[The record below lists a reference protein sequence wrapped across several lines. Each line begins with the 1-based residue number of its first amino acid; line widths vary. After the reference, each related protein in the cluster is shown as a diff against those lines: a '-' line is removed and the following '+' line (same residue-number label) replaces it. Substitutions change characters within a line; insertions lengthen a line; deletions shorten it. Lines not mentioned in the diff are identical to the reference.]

1 MPYGVAMLDL
11 HRLAVWRAVVAS
23 GSVTGAAANLGF
35 TPATVSQHIIALQR
49 SVGLPLYERR
59 GRGIEPTVVGV
70 RLADGSAEV
79 FESARRLE
87 AFIED
92 LHAGPTPRL
101 TIGSFASAARAW
113 LPGVVADLTQDFPDV
128 QWEIDIHTPD
138 SEPGYRTRDI
148 EVDDEVPDELPL
160 ELTGYRGRRL
170 ALDTY
175 VAAVSADHP
184 LADRSEIR
192 AVELR
197 DELWID
203 HDMHDRASG
212 RVIRN
217 ACHAA
222 GFEPRYVAKSDDHTV
237 ALAMVGAGVGITM
250 LPALA
255 KGDAPPH
262 VRTAPLVDPVPV
274 RRVTMHVRDASAHL
288 EYVQRAGA
296 LIEERA
302 TG

>member
-1 MPYGVAMLDL
+1 MIDL

-23 GSVTGAAANLGF
+23 GSVGGAAANLGF
-35 TPATVSQHIIALQR
+35 TSATVSQHIIALQR

-59 GRGIEPTVVGV
+59 GRGIEPTAVGV
-70 RLADGSAEV
+70 RLADASAEV
-79 FESARRLE
+79 FASARRLE
-87 AFIED
+87 AFVED
-92 LHAGPTPRL
+92 LHAGPAPRL
-101 TIGSFASAARAW
+101 SLGSFASAARAW
-113 LPGVVADLTQDFPDV
+113 LPGVVADLTHEFPDV

-160 ELTGYRGRRL
+160 DLTGYRRREL

-175 VAAVSADHP
+175 VAALSADHP
-184 LADRSEIR
+184 LSGRSEVR

-197 DELWID
+197 DERWID

-212 RVIRN
+212 RVIRG

-222 GFEPRYVAKSDDHTV
+222 GFEPRYVATSDDHTV

-250 LPALA
+250 LPTLA
-255 KGDAPPH
+255 KGDVPSH
-262 VRTAPLVDPVPV
+262 VRTVPLVDPVPE
-274 RRVTMHVRDASAHL
+274 RRITMHVRDASAHL
-288 EYVQRAGA
+288 DYVQRAEK

-302 TG
+302 AR